1 MIYKLFRA
9 MALLD
14 SGVPC
19 RRCGEGIE
27 RDDEF
32 GLAEGVCSPCRV

>member
-14 SGVPC
+14 SAVQC
-19 RRCGEGIE
+19 RTCGQGIE
-27 RDDEF
+27 RKDEF
-32 GLAEGVCSPCRV
+32 GLAEGVCEPCRD